1 MGVLIH
7 EFLYDAH
14 RARKKLKSGVL
25 TLSDTAVFR
34 LDKIP
39 CFLQKY
45 AATVLSTG
53 KYLNVIQQCDKSA
66 QWAALQSLEYLPNS
80 EHYHP
85 IIEKV
90 ACVYLIVLN
99 RTICIILNSSFFD
112 CCSIIILAWH

>member
-1 MGVLIH
+1 M
-7 EFLYDAH
+7 
-14 RARKKLKSGVL
+14 L
-25 TLSDTAVFR
+25 TLWVKKAISLCR

-45 AATVLSTG
+45 ADTVLSTG

-66 QWAALQSLEYLPNS
+66 QWAALQSLQYLPNP

-90 ACVYLIVLN
+90 
-99 RTICIILNSSFFD
+99 
-112 CCSIIILAWH
+112 

>member
-1 MGVLIH
+1 MVRLDIGLFSFSMMHTVREKEIEIWGFNPNWH
-7 EFLYDAH
+7 
-14 RARKKLKSGVL
+14 GC
-25 TLSDTAVFR
+25 FR

-90 ACVYLIVLN
+90 FVF
-99 RTICIILNSSFFD
+99 TS
-112 CCSIIILAWH
+112 

>member
-1 MGVLIH
+1 V
-7 EFLYDAH
+7 
-14 RARKKLKSGVL
+14 RKKKTISFVNPNRHGY
-25 TLSDTAVFR
+25 FR

-90 ACVYLIVLN
+90 VVFTSYNAE
-99 RTICIILNSSFFD
+99 S
-112 CCSIIILAWH
+112 